1 MTENVQVLPRQ
12 AKESAK
18 DYALRLLKYNIA
30 RFHLA
35 PGAMISAAEL
45 AEISG
50 ISRTPARE
58 AMQELSKSGVL
69 EIYPQAGSRI
79 SYLDYEKI
87 HESRFIRLNLET
99 AVVELACERIT
110 PADCQELE
118 DMLHLQENCLQRGAR
133 DRLLELD
140 DLFHRQFYVLAG
152 RTYTYQFLEDVLL
165 HFDRVRRLSLNA
177 LFELRI
183 VEDHREIFAAVRDR
197 DAPRALRALRLH
209 LSRYLDD
216 EAVIRASYPEYFKSE
231 PAPIAAGG

>member
-1 MTENVQVLPRQ
+1 LTGNVQTLLRQ
-12 AKESAK
+12 PKESAK
-18 DYALRLLKYNIA
+18 DYALRVLQYNIL

-35 PGAMISAAEL
+35 PGAMISASEL

-87 HESRFIRLNLET
+87 HECRLIRLALET
-99 AVVELACERIT
+99 LVVEAACERLT
-110 PADCQELE
+110 PVGCQEFE
-118 DMLHLQENCLQRGAR
+118 DLLHLQENCLQRGAR
-133 DRLLELD
+133 DRLLDLD
-140 DLFHRQFYVLAG
+140 DQFHRQFYVLTG
-152 RTYTYQFLEDVLL
+152 KLYTYQFLGNALI

-177 LFELRI
+177 LSELHI
-183 VEDHREIFAAVRDR
+183 VKDHRDIFAAVRAKDKPL
-197 DAPRALRALRLH
+197 AVQALRAH

-216 EAVIRASYPEYFKSE
+216 EKIIRNTYPGYFKNDL
-231 PAPIAAGG
+231 PRRGHT